1 MGKRVLPTM
10 QALSEEQNASGEG
23 GEVDRQTPRN
33 KDVKAKEYDQ
43 GIRGEEWMVQLT
55 ESAGWWMGD
64 DEFSWC

>member
-1 MGKRVLPTM
+1 MGERVLPTT

-23 GEVDRQTPRN
+23 GEVDRETPRN
-33 KDVKAKEYDQ
+33 KDVKAKEHDQ

-64 DEFSWC
+64 DEFS